1 MLSNNKTD
9 QENKLTKNSS
19 AVTFFIA
26 LVSVAVHVAQATPL
40 DSLAGGQT
48 GRIEFNSITPPSMW
62 PYARR
67 NTTDINPVVVYGELL
82 LLKNLS

>member
-1 MLSNNKTD
+1 MK
-9 QENKLTKNSS
+9 SS
-19 AVTFFIA
+19 AATFFIA
-26 LVSVAVHVAQATPL
+26 LASVAVQVAHAVPL

-67 NTTDINPVVVYGELL
+67 NTTDINPVVVYGDLL
-82 LLKNLS
+82 LSKNLS